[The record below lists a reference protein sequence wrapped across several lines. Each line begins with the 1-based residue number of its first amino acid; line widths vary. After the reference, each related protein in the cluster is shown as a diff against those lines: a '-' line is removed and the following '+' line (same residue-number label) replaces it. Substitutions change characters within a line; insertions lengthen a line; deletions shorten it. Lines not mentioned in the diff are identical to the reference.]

1 MVLKFRV
8 LTHLYLKACYELL
21 LLCKLKC
28 PPLPKMT
35 TAVSMVTY
43 PTFRLKY
50 LIILYKIVRATNTLF
65 DVMEAK
71 KINKI

>member
-1 MVLKFRV
+1 
-8 LTHLYLKACYELL
+8 
-21 LLCKLKC
+21 
-28 PPLPKMT
+28 MT
-35 TAVSMVTY
+35 TALGMVTY
-43 PTFRLKY
+43 LTFKLKY